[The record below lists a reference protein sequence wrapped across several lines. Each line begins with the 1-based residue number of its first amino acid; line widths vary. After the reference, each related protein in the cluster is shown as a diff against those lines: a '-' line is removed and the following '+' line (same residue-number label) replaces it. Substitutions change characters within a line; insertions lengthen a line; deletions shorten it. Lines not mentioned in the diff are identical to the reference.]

1 MAAGMTR
8 IYYRIRPVHAP
19 VRYAKIESYP
29 TYEACMKRI
38 QEIIWIVQRDM
49 SADLLEYEVDQMENN
64 DHCMFI
70 HTITRTGWKRPKR
83 PQEEA

>member
-1 MAAGMTR
+1 MTR

-19 VRYAKIESYP
+19 VRFAKIESYP
-29 TYEACMKRI
+29 TYEACIKRI
-38 QEIIWIVQRDM
+38 QEIIWIVQRDL

-64 DHCMFI
+64 DHCIFI
-70 HTITRTGWKRPKR
+70 HTINRTRWSRPKR